1 VKPVR
6 HQNHEQQNQKQQ
18 NHIRNIVQAGLMVAL
33 AIAVRNFSYMVYFEG
48 AAGMR
53 LGFAGVFT
61 RTASILSGPL
71 FGGIASGLVD
81 IIGYIL
87 KPEGAYIPL
96 LTVTAFIG
104 GMVAGLVWRTLKGID
119 TRKLQRT
126 FIIAVIFIGIIGLAN
141 HIAVLTLPDTQW
153 VNILNMLGKY
163 RGFCT
168 VGLEALA
175 LCGLF
180 IYAVNTIVNRFSS
193 NSEMNRVYFNVL
205 LAVGISG
212 LMVTIANTFILRV
225 YIPGLAKI
233 PLMVFLLPRIIEEL
247 IMTVAQSY
255 FISILVSVYYRYIE
269 KQAYSV

>member
-1 VKPVR
+1 
-6 HQNHEQQNQKQQ
+6 
-18 NHIRNIVQAGLMVAL
+18 M
-33 AIAVRNFSYMVYFEG
+33 
-48 AAGMR
+48 
-53 LGFAGVFT
+53 
-61 RTASILSGPL
+61 
-71 FGGIASGLVD
+71 
-81 IIGYIL
+81 
-87 KPEGAYIPL
+87 

-104 GMVAGLVWRTLKGID
+104 GWSQPCVENPEGNRHKEASEDVYYCRHFHRHNW
-119 TRKLQRT
+119 
-126 FIIAVIFIGIIGLAN
+126 LAN

-163 RGFCT
+163 RILHRRT
-168 VGLEALA
+168 EALA